1 MNVLIVGGAGFI
13 GSQTA
18 KTSRP
23 PVSSSV
29 VFDNMSSGHR
39 WALRWGAFEEGDIGD
54 RPTVDRVL
62 AEHSIDAVIHLASF
76 IQVGE
81 SVREPRKYFQ
91 NNLAATLTLLDAMVA
106 RGVRSIVF
114 SSSAAVYGN
123 PVRVPLD
130 EEHPIEPLS
139 PYGDSKMFV
148 ERILRWY
155 GDAYGLRW
163 AALRYFNAAGAD
175 PDGELGEEHQS
186 ESHLIPLALRAA
198 LGGPALSVFGT
209 DYPTRDGTAIRDY
222 IHVADL
228 SDAHVLAV
236 RHLVA
241 GGASFTVNVGTGIGH
256 SVQEVIT
263 SAERIAGRPVVRQA
277 VARRG
282 GRLARARRRRQEN
295 QSTPGLAPAPP
306 RARRDGRPC
315 PSLDACPTRAFTGP
329 LMFVALLAGPTFVA
343 VATSGAS
350 QALRSGPRR
359 ADEAQS
365 RPMIDF
371 TIFFVRLMRSWIPR
385 FNRSAG
391 IVTSPRNFSSGRARK
406 IVECDSPVQCS
417 GASRV

>member
-1 MNVLIVGGAGFI
+1 VNVLIVGGAGFI

-18 KTSRP
+18 KHVAAAGLTP
-23 PVSSSV
+23 V

-54 RPTVDRVL
+54 RQAVDRVL
-62 AEHSIDAVIHLASF
+62 AAHSIGAVIHLASF

-106 RGVRSIVF
+106 RGVSNIVF

-130 EEHPIEPLS
+130 EEHPIAPLS

-148 ERILRWY
+148 ERVLRWY

-163 AALRYFNAAGAD
+163 ATLRYFNAAGAD
-175 PDGELGEEHQS
+175 PDGELGEEHES

-209 DYPTRDGTAIRDY
+209 DYPTRDGTAVRDY

-228 SDAHVLAV
+228 SDAHVLAL
-236 RHLVA
+236 RHLA
-241 GGASFTVNVGTGIGH
+241 SGGASFAANVGTGNGH

-263 SAERIAGRPVVRQA
+263 SVERIAGRRVVRNA
-277 VARRG
+277 VARRAG
-282 GRLARARRRRQEN
+282 DSPEL
-295 QSTPGLAPAPP
+295 
-306 RARRDGRPC
+306 
-315 PSLDACPTRAFTGP
+315 
-329 LMFVALLAGPTFVA
+329 VA
-343 VATSGAS
+343 
-350 QALRSGPRR
+350 
-359 ADEAQS
+359 D
-365 RPMIDF
+365 
-371 TIFFVRLMRSWIPR
+371 
-385 FNRSAG
+385 
-391 IVTSPRNFSSGRARK
+391 ARK
-406 IVECDSPVQCS
+406 IKGLLGWRPRYPALDVMVEH
-417 GASRV
+417 AHKWMLAHLAR